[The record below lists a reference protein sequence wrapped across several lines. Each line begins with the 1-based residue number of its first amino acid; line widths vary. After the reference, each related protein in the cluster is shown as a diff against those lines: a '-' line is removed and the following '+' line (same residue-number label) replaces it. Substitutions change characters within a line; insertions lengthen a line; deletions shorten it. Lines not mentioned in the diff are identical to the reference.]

1 VKGIAVESVELR
13 VLNMRTR
20 MPFRYGIATLTAVP
34 HLLLRLRARIDGHLQ
49 EGQAAEGLPPKW
61 FTKDPQAPF
70 SEEVEDML
78 RVIRHGATLAVE
90 AGREPTAFDL
100 WWAIYRAQTTWGA
113 AQRYPPLLSG
123 LGASL
128 VERAVIDAACRA
140 AGVPFA
146 AAVRDGTL
154 GFRPQLVHPEL
165 TGQSP
170 TGSLPA
176 APRLRMAVRH
186 TVGLGDPLRDEDIP
200 PAERVAD
207 GLPQSLAACVRA
219 YGLTHYKI
227 KLSGDAPRDLDRLRG
242 IASVL
247 RQEGPPDFAFTLDGN
262 EQFHD
267 AGAFRSF
274 WETVVRRPELGDL
287 LPRLLFVEQPL
298 HRDVALSS
306 ATGDGLLS
314 WKGRPAVIIDES
326 DGTVESLPLAL
337 ERGYA
342 GTSFKCCKG
351 VFRGLANAALLRRR
365 RELDPSQPALLS
377 GEDLANVGPVAL
389 LQDFAVAATLGLT
402 HVERNGHHYFPG
414 LAMLPAATQRE
425 TLHHHG
431 DLYTTARGGY
441 PTLDV
446 REGAVRLGSVVDAP
460 FGARALVPLDGWTP
474 LEEWRFASLGL
485 EE

>member
-1 VKGIAVESVELR
+1 
-13 VLNMRTR
+13 
-20 MPFRYGIATLTAVP
+20 
-34 HLLLRLRARIDGHLQ
+34 HLLLRLRARIDGQPHQ
-49 EGQAAEGLPPKW
+49 GQAAEGLPPKW

-70 SEEVEDML
+70 SQEVEDML

-90 AGREPTAFDL
+90 AGTQPTAFDL
-100 WWAIYRAQTTWGA
+100 WWTIYRAQTPWGA

-128 VERAVIDAACRA
+128 VERALIDAACRA
-140 AGVPFA
+140 AAIPFA
-146 AAVRDGTL
+146 TAVRDGTL
-154 GFRPQLVHPEL
+154 GFRPHLLHPDLAAEP
-165 TGQSP
+165 SA
-170 TGSLPA
+170 A
-176 APRLRMAVRH
+176 APPTPPRRIAVRH
-186 TVGLGDPLRDEDIP
+186 TVGLSDPLRDEDIP
-200 PAERVAD
+200 PEERVAD
-207 GLPQSLAACVRA
+207 GLPQSLAACVRT

-227 KLSGDAPRDLDRLRG
+227 KLSGDAPGDLSRLQG
-242 IASVL
+242 VAAVL
-247 RQEGPPDFAFTLDGN
+247 AQHGPPDFAFTLDGN

-267 AGAFRSF
+267 AGEFRTF
-274 WETVVRRPELGDL
+274 WETVTARTELADL

-298 HRDVALSS
+298 HRDVALSA

-314 WKGRPAVIIDES
+314 WKGRPPIIIDES

-351 VFRGLANAALLRRR
+351 VFRGLANAALLHHRRR
-365 RELDPSQPALLS
+365 IDPHRPAVIS

-414 LAMLPAATQRE
+414 LAMLPEEVQRE
-425 TLHHHG
+425 TLRHHG
-431 DLYTTARGGY
+431 DLYTTAPGGY

-446 REGAVRLGSVVDAP
+446 RQGAVSLGSVVEAP
-460 FGARALVPLDGWTP
+460 FGSHPLVPLDGFTP
-474 LEEWRFASLGL
+474 LDEWRFASLGL